1 MEIQGLAGGNEINM
15 AYLATLGD
23 QTHRIEVQELEGNL
37 YRVTIDGVER
47 VVDGRQLSAHTYSLL
62 VDQRS
67 FTVDVTAKEDTYTV
81 LCEGKSFR
89 LKLLDE
95 RRLRPGGQVLDGDK
109 EEKKEVRAFM
119 PGKIVEVLVAAEE
132 EVTKEQGLLI
142 IEAMKMENEVRS
154 PSSGKVKE
162 IRVTPGQVVEAGEL
176 LVQLE

>member
-1 MEIQGLAGGNEINM
+1 MEIYGLAGGNEINM

-37 YRVTIDGVER
+37 YRVTIDGVEQ

-67 FTVDVTAKEDTYTV
+67 FTVD
-81 LCEGKSFR
+81 
-89 LKLLDE
+89 E
-95 RRLRPGGQVLDGDK
+95 RRLRPGGQALDGDK
-109 EEKKEVRAFM
+109 EEEKEVRAFM
-119 PGKIVEVLVAAEE
+119 PGKIVEVLIAAEE

-162 IRVTPGQVVEAGEL
+162 IHVTPGQAVEAGEL

>member
-1 MEIQGLAGGNEINM
+1 M

-23 QTHRIEVQELEGNL
+23 QTHHIEVQELDGNL

-67 FTVDVTAKEDTYTV
+67 FTVDVTAKEDVYTV
-81 LCEGKSFR
+81 LCQGKSFR

-95 RRLRPGGQVLDGDK
+95 RRLRPGGQAPQEEGGEK
-109 EEKKEVRAFM
+109 EIRAFM
-119 PGKIVEVLVAAEE
+119 PGKIVEILVAVEE

-154 PSSGKVKE
+154 SSSGKVKE
-162 IRVTPGQVVEAGEL
+162 IHVTPGQAVEAGEL

>member
-1 MEIQGLAGGNEINM
+1 M
-15 AYLATLGD
+15 AYLVTLGD

-37 YRVTIDGVER
+37 YRLLIDGVER

-95 RRLRPGGQVLDGDK
+95 RKLRPGGQASDEDEEG
-109 EEKKEVRAFM
+109 EKKVRAVM
-119 PGKIVEVLVAAEE
+119 PGKIVEVLVAVEE

-154 PSSGKVKE
+154 PSSGRVKE
-162 IRVTPGQVVEAGEL
+162 IHVTPGQAVEAGEL
-176 LVQLE
+176 LVWIE